1 MSTQAR
7 PKTRRPDI
15 SFIMPCFNEEQAIG
29 YTIPKLSA
37 AFRQA
42 GHRLELIAV
51 DNGSSDR
58 TGEIIRELAA
68 KDLSVVPYRV
78 EINQG
83 YGNGVLKSISRCA
96 APWVGII
103 PADGQVDAEDVV
115 RLYESALAT
124 DGKVLA
130 KVRRRFRMD
139 GLLRKI
145 VSTSYN
151 LFVRLLCPRLASID
165 VNGSP
170 KIVRREYLLAM
181 NLKSKEWFLDP
192 EIMVKA
198 HCMGLQIL
206 ELNVFARMRGSGLS
220 HVRPNTCWEFVRDLL
235 IFRFSGRFRFDR
247 EEGLQETIASY
258 RNHTR

>member
-1 MSTQAR
+1 MKTEAH
-7 PKTRRPDI
+7 PKTGRPDV
-15 SFIMPCFNEEQAIG
+15 SFIMPCFNEDQVIG

-58 TGEIIRELAA
+58 TGEMIRELAA
-68 KDLSVVPYRV
+68 EDPFVVPHRV
-78 EINQG
+78 AVNQG
-83 YGNGVLKSISRCA
+83 YGNGVLESISRCT
-96 APWVGII
+96 APWIGII
-103 PADGQVDAEDVV
+103 PADGQVDAEDIV
-115 RLYESALAT
+115 RLYESTLAT

-139 GLLRKI
+139 GFLRKI

-151 LFVRLLCPRLASID
+151 LFVRLLWPRLASVDI
-165 VNGSP
+165 NGSP
-170 KIVRREYLLAM
+170 KLVRREYLLAM

-198 HCMGLQIL
+198 HYMGLRVL

-220 HVRPNTCWEFVRDLL
+220 HVRPNTCWEFVRDLVT
-235 IFRFSGRFRFDR
+235 FRFSGRFRFDR
-247 EEGLQETIASY
+247 GEGIQETIASY
-258 RNHTR
+258 RNDTR

>member
-1 MSTQAR
+1 MNPQAR
-7 PKTRRPDI
+7 PKTPAPDI
-15 SFIMPCFNEEQAIG
+15 SFIMPCFNEEQVIG
-29 YTIPKLSA
+29 YTIPKLCT

-51 DNGSSDR
+51 DNGSNDR
-58 TGEIIRELAA
+58 TGELIRELAA
-68 KDLSVVPYRV
+68 KDPSLVPHRV

-139 GLLRKI
+139 GVLRRI

-151 LFVRLLCPRLASID
+151 LFVRLLWPRLASVD

-170 KIVRREYLLAM
+170 KILRREYLLAM

-198 HCMGLQIL
+198 HYMGLRIL

-220 HVRPNTCWEFVRDLL
+220 HVHPNTCWEFVRDLL
-235 IFRFSGRFRFDR
+235 VFRFSGRFRFDR
-247 EEGLQETIASY
+247 EEGVQETIASY
-258 RNHTR
+258 RNRTR